1 MEVGKRVEE
10 DGERRGVGL
19 KSRAH
24 FKKRYAKV
32 SIYQFIYIRKR
43 MINKLPVLLLLHTLN
58 SELTS
63 PVAFRGLT
71 SGSQT
76 LPSMRFPWT
85 CLLGGLITTQTAGPP
100 LRISWFSSSGMGRE
114 SLHHDQLQGD
124 GNAAGPGTTL
134 WEPPVYIPVNML
146 DRDWLASALFRI
158 TVEHKHALRLCFS
171 WHSGKW
177 FNDMVSNWGPTFC
190 LIVCV
195 LNPT

>member
-1 MEVGKRVEE
+1 
-10 DGERRGVGL
+10 
-19 KSRAH
+19 
-24 FKKRYAKV
+24 
-32 SIYQFIYIRKR
+32 

-134 WEPPVYIPVNML
+134 WEPPVYILVNML
-146 DRDWLASALFRI
+146 DRDWLASALSELPWS
-158 TVEHKHALRLCFS
+158 TNM
-171 WHSGKW
+171 HSGSVSHGTLENDSTTW
-177 FNDMVSNWGPTFC
+177 FQTEVQLFASLSVFWIQPS
-190 LIVCV
+190 LIFWKMLPFSV
-195 LNPT
+195 LSKVNILSVVKDELQSKT